1 MSMEKYGVADKAAQ
15 QRQEL
20 AQVRAKLGAARS
32 GEKTAAAQ
40 ETILALEARERE
52 LRQALTDQ

>member
-1 MSMEKYGVADKAAQ
+1 MSMEKYGVADKSAQ

-20 AQVRAKLGAARS
+20 AQVRAKILAARS

-40 ETILALEARERE
+40 ESILALEARERQ
-52 LRQALTDQ
+52 LRQVLADQ